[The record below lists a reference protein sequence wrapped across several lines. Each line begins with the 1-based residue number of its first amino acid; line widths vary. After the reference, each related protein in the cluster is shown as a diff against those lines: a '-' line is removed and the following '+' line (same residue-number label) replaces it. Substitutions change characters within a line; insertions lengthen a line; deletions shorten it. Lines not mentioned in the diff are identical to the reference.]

1 VFYEISSQ
9 NKWRNS
15 FGSLAVIAATD
26 EPIVSNMK
34 GKIMTTENTVTTEAP
49 TPQQIAEDFVK
60 EHSINDVVEH
70 LLDDYNTIER
80 LKQRLQSESES
91 NDLLRANLRD
101 KMDTIEE
108 FLKSH
113 IAENDSASVDELKEL
128 AESLSIE
135 LTKEIEITF
144 TAEVTATATVPLDF
158 DPNKFDD
165 SDFDVRVEYIGNF
178 TDVDCDDIDVSTD
191 GFEAEEK

>member
-1 VFYEISSQ
+1 MTT
-9 NKWRNS
+9 
-15 FGSLAVIAATD
+15 ATD

-80 LKQRLQSESES
+80 LKERLEQES
-91 NDLLRANLRD
+91 NGRDILRANLRD
-101 KMDTIEE
+101 KMEIIEE

-113 IAENDSASVDELKEL
+113 IGEGDSASVDELKEL
-128 AESLSIE
+128 AESLDIE
-135 LTKEIEITF
+135 MTKEVEITF
-144 TAEVTATATVPLDF
+144 TVEVTATATVPLDF

-165 SDFDVRVEYIGNF
+165 SDFDVRVEYTGDF
-178 TDVDCDDIDVSTD
+178 TDVDCEDIDWNLE
-191 GFEAEEK
+191 GFEADEK

>member
-1 VFYEISSQ
+1 MT
-9 NKWRNS
+9 
-15 FGSLAVIAATD
+15 AATD
-26 EPIVSNMK
+26 EPIVRNMK

-80 LKQRLQSESES
+80 LKQRLQAES
-91 NDLLRANLRD
+91 NSNDILRANLRD

-113 IAENDSASVDELKEL
+113 IGENDSASVDELKEL
-128 AESLSIE
+128 AEDLGVE
-135 LTKEIEITF
+135 LTKEVEITF
-144 TAEVTATATVPLDF
+144 TIEVTATASVPLDF

-165 SDFDVRVEYIGNF
+165 SDFDVRVEYTGDF
-178 TDVDCDDIDVSTD
+178 TDVDCEDIDWTINGV
-191 GFEAEEK
+191 EADEK